1 MSGPLDGVQILD
13 VSAVISGPLTATLLA
28 DQGASVVKV
37 EPPLIGD
44 VLRWL
49 GSSRNGMSGMFCV
62 ANRGKRSIVLDLSN
76 PQGVEL
82 FLDLA
87 EQADVVVQNFRPG
100 VVDRMGIGYD
110 AVAERRPDAV
120 YLSISGFGA
129 DGPYAS
135 KRVYDNIIQ
144 AYSGLSDVQGD
155 PTSREPQLNRQLLC
169 DKLTSFAA
177 SQAVTAALFARERLG
192 RGQHIELSMLDTAIG
207 FLWPDAAAHVTLLG
221 DDVTAQATIGS
232 NYALTALADG
242 YGTVTPLSDP
252 EFRAICN
259 AFDMPELAD
268 DPRFA
273 SLPDRMANLADL
285 VEVFLGPMAERAAQ
299 MTRAEVER
307 RFVDHDVPG
316 GIVNRVE
323 DLHLDPQVLANE
335 LLIERDHPVAGR
347 MREPRPAPRFSS
359 TPAEAAHHAPTLGQH
374 TDEILTEL
382 GHGDRIAGLR
392 DDGVVG

>member
-1 MSGPLDGVQILD
+1 MPGPLDGVRILD
-13 VSAVISGPLTATLLA
+13 VSAVISGPLTTTLLA
-28 DQGASVVKV
+28 DQGANVVKV
-37 EPPLIGD
+37 EPPGMGD

-62 ANRGKRSIVLDLSN
+62 ANRGKRSIVLDLSR
-76 PQGVEL
+76 PEGVDL

-87 EQADVVVQNFRPG
+87 ETADVVVQNFRPG
-100 VVDRMGIGYD
+100 VVDRMGIGYA
-110 AVAERRPDAV
+110 AVAARRPDTV

-155 PTSREPQLNRQLLC
+155 PASREPQLNRQLLC

-192 RGQHIELSMLDTAIG
+192 QGQHIELSMLDTAVG

-221 DDVTAQATIGS
+221 DEVIPQATIGS
-232 NYALTALADG
+232 NYALTAFADG
-242 YGTVTPLSDP
+242 YGTATPLSDG
-252 EFRAICN
+252 EFRATCN
-259 AFDMPELAD
+259 AFEMPEIAD

-273 SLPDRMANLADL
+273 SLPDRMANLAAL
-285 VEVFLGPMAERAAQ
+285 VEVFLGPMAEKAAQ
-299 MTRAEVER
+299 MTRAEAEQ
-307 RFVDHDVPG
+307 RFLDHDVPG

-323 DLHLDPQVLANE
+323 DLHLDPQVQANE
-335 LLIERDHPVAGR
+335 LLIERDHPVAGP
-347 MREPRPAPRFSS
+347 MREPRPAPRFSL
-359 TPAEAAHHAPTLGQH
+359 TPAEAAHAAPTLGQH
-374 TDEILTEL
+374 TDEILSEL
-382 GHGDRIAGLR
+382 GHGDRIAELRAIGL
-392 DDGVVG
+392 VG